1 MKNELESIKGLVEQ
15 IIYSNDKNGWTVCDF
30 ETDDALICAV
40 GYLPFITEGDSL
52 QLFGSWGL
60 HPTYGE
66 QFKVEYYE
74 KCEPSDKS
82 SIEKYLASGIIK
94 GVRNVT
100 AKKIVAMFGTET
112 FNILRTDPMQL
123 TKIKGIS
130 PSRAMSI
137 ADSFNEQ
144 SGAQSVVMFLN
155 KFGVTPNFALKI
167 FSQYGADAVDKIKS
181 NPYSLCSDISGIG
194 FKKADMI
201 GESLGFSNDDENRVC
216 AGIEYILLYNSQ
228 NGHTYLPKDKLIS
241 LACQML
247 NIQGAVAE
255 NALVSLLMRSRLC
268 SVHGDSFE
276 KIYLY
281 NMYWYE
287 RRSAQRLVALAKKPV
302 TLPKNISDIISEAE
316 NECCI
321 TLEDSQR
328 DAVMT
333 AVSNNVSVITGG
345 PGTGKTTIIKTLIS
359 TFDRLGMKAELCA
372 PTGRAAKR
380 MTQAT
385 GHEAKTIHRLLEMNY
400 EDDTEIRSFARCE
413 RNPLT
418 CDVVIVD
425 EGSMIDIALFD
436 SLTEAL
442 GNNTRLIIVG
452 DSDQLPSVGAG
463 NVLADIISSGHI
475 KVSRLTEIFRQAKE
489 SMIVMN
495 AHAINHGEYP
505 KSGVDF
511 FFIPVETQSGI
522 VSSIVDLCQRRLPA
536 KYEINDIFSIQ
547 VISPS
552 KKGEAGVKNLNS
564 ALRDALNPP
573 SPDKNE
579 YKARE
584 NIYRTGDKVMQIK
597 NNYNLCW
604 ESISTKDSGS
614 GVFNGDVGIIEDVD
628 KKNSR
633 ISVVFDG
640 DKRVY
645 YDFLQLDEIEPAFA
659 MTVHKSQGSEFDI
672 VVMPMYKAPPMLLY
686 RNLLYTAITRA
697 KKLVV
702 LVGSEQIV
710 KYMTDNNRQ
719 LERFSSLG
727 DMICDIWQ
735 KDSRIY

>member
-1 MKNELESIKGLVEQ
+1 MKKELESVKGTVDQ

-40 GYLPFITEGDSL
+40 GYLPFATEGDSL
-52 QLFGSWGL
+52 ELFGTWTL

-74 KCEPSDKS
+74 KCEPSDKA

-94 GVRNVT
+94 GVRSVT
-100 AKKIVAMFGTET
+100 AKKIVAMFGTDT
-112 FNILRTDPMQL
+112 FNILRTDPQQL
-123 TKIKGIS
+123 TRIKGIS
-130 PSRAMSI
+130 PSKATTI

-155 KFGVTPNFALKI
+155 KFGVTANFALKI
-167 FSQYGADAVDKIKS
+167 FSQFGTDAVDKIKT
-181 NPYSLCSDISGIG
+181 NPYMLCSDVSGIG
-194 FKKADMI
+194 FKKVDKI
-201 GESLGFSNDDENRVC
+201 GESLGFSADDEQRVC

-228 NGHTYLPKDKLIS
+228 NGHTYLPKDKLIKLS
-241 LACQML
+241 CEML
-247 NIQGAVAE
+247 GITETAAE
-255 NALVSLLMRSRLC
+255 NALVSLLMKSRLC
-268 SVHGDSFE
+268 SVRGDGFD

-281 NMYWYE
+281 NMYWHE
-287 RRSAQRLVALAKKPV
+287 RHCAQRLVALASKTV
-302 TLPKNISDIISEAE
+302 SLPKDIENIVDDAE
-316 NECCI
+316 NECGI
-321 TLEDSQR
+321 KLEASQR
-328 DAVMT
+328 EAVMQALSGST
-333 AVSNNVSVITGG
+333 AVITGG
-345 PGTGKTTIIKTLIS
+345 PGTGKTTIIRTLIS
-359 TFDRLGMKAELCA
+359 ALERLHLKAELCA

-400 EDDTEIRSFARCE
+400 DDSVDVRSFARCE

-442 GNNTRLIIVG
+442 GPKTRLIIVG

-463 NVLADIISSGHI
+463 NVLADIISCGHI
-475 KVSRLTEIFRQAKE
+475 NVSRLTEIFRQAKE

-495 AHAINHGEYP
+495 AHAINAGKYP

-511 FFIPVETQSGI
+511 FFMPSDSPSEI
-522 VSSIVDLCQRRLPA
+522 VSCIVDLCRRRLPA
-536 KYEINDIFSIQ
+536 KYDIHDVFSIQ

-552 KKGEAGVKNLNS
+552 KKGEAGIKNLNA
-564 ALRDALNPP
+564 ALQDALNPP
-573 SPDKNE
+573 SDSKPE

-584 NIYRTGDKVMQIK
+584 NIYRKGDKVMQIK
-597 NNYNLCW
+597 NNYNLQW
-604 ESISTKDSGS
+604 KAVSGEAEGT

-628 KKNSR
+628 RRNSKV
-633 ISVVFDG
+633 SVVYDG
-640 DKRVY
+640 DKRVF
-645 YDFLQLDEIEPAFA
+645 YDFLQLDEIDPAFA

-686 RNLLYTAITRA
+686 RNLLYTAVTRA

-702 LVGSEQIV
+702 LVGSERIL
-710 KYMTDNNRQ
+710 KYMIDNNRQ
-719 LERFSSLG
+719 IERFSSLG
-727 DMICDIWQ
+727 DMICDIWD
-735 KDSRIY
+735 KDIKIH